1 LTLLH
6 PTTAAITLSVMSS
19 FDIPSVCPLTKEALP
34 ESSLDSAVVFGVA
47 VPSSKTKTFCGHV
60 CTMGALVNHIED
72 NKGPIKCPTCEKSH
86 VISVCDL
93 DAAQKLCASDDD
105 SSRAELITFRYGPQV
120 YYLTVSE
127 CTTAQDRISQ
137 VLGIEDVQVLH
148 HGKTVHPDSNKTDD
162 EVSSALLDISQSE
175 KGKPTLV
182 ISGKR
187 TGRWGAQGG
196 HVHR

>member
-1 LTLLH
+1 
-6 PTTAAITLSVMSS
+6 MSS
-19 FDIPSVCPLTKEALP
+19 FDIPSVCPLTNEALP
-34 ESSLDSAVVFGVA
+34 ESSLDLAVSFSVA
-47 VPSSKTKTFCGHV
+47 VPSSITKTCGHV

-72 NKGPIKCPTCEKSH
+72 NKGPIKFPTCEKSH

-93 DAAQKLCASDDD
+93 DAAQKLCSDDD
-105 SSRAELITFRYGPQV
+105 PSRADLIAFRYGPQV

-127 CTTAQDRISQ
+127 GTTAQDRISQ
-137 VLGIEDVQVLH
+137 VLGVEDVHVLH

-162 EVSSALLDISQSE
+162 EVSSALLQICQSE